1 MTRQA
6 VSQAPSPQ
14 QKAGVNPFG
23 LLQRKCACGSHTL
36 AGSECGSCGK
46 KKRSGLQT
54 KLAVDGPADVYEQ
67 EADRVADRV
76 AAMPAHSPSHD
87 GAPRIQRLAGA
98 QAGNDMAPSSV
109 GQALE
114 GTGSPLAPA
123 LRRDMEQRFDHDF
136 SQVRIHTGHAA
147 ERSAADVNALAYTVG
162 RNIVFGAHRFA
173 PGSQD
178 GRRLL
183 AHELTH
189 VVQQSGGGNGR
200 HKPGPEPMKFPAIPS
215 SAIALQRKCGKE
227 LQAPEPECK
236 ESKQG
241 VGGWQFLFK
250 VGCDELLPGEDAKIG
265 KLKPGRKLN
274 IHGFASQEG
283 GAGFNWALSC
293 HRANVIAVLAKTRRP
308 DCPILDRFKHG
319 PTPATGAGAKA
330 DPNPREFWR
339 SVVVEEIRPTPEA
352 WLDPASVISQ
362 GRQLYVRAKN
372 NPSQANLDTAA
383 AHRAKLK
390 GWLESIPK
398 SVAPQGAQLDRK
410 DLTDYRQF
418 YLSAEGTWQ
427 SIDKLLADQG
437 HAAAASDTYAKWAVG
452 TGIDSGSDLHAK
464 HVPAGARYHV
474 DLFGEGFFPGAINVG
489 MAERTSTTGV
499 SGSRV
504 PNLIYRKFSATNA
517 AVNRIPI
524 ADHVADLVTSENGPL
539 MLAGLIDEIARIVAP
554 GGTIVLYGPDNMERY
569 HDQIAKAVGGT
580 IRKDI
585 KNGAIE
591 STITVPGP

>member
-1 MTRQA
+1 MNRQA

-14 QKAGVNPFG
+14 PRTG
-23 LLQRKCACGSHTL
+23 LTQIGMLQRKCACGSHVL
-36 AGSECGSCGK
+36 AGAECGACGR
-46 KKRSGLQT
+46 KRRGIQA
-54 KLAVDGPADVYEQ
+54 KLTVGEPGDVYEQ
-67 EADRVADRV
+67 EADRIADQV
-76 AAMPAHSPSHD
+76 LAMPTPAPSAT
-87 GAPRIQRLAGA
+87 GGLRIQRLAGA
-98 QAGNDMAPSSV
+98 SAAGHDTVASSV
-109 GQALE
+109 GQVLSDA
-114 GTGSPLAPA
+114 GRPLPPP
-123 LRRDMEQRFDHDF
+123 LRRDMEQRFGRDF
-136 SQVRIHTGHAA
+136 SRVRIHTGPAA
-147 ERSAADVNALAYTVG
+147 ERSAAEVNALAYTTG
-162 RNIVFGAHRFA
+162 RHIVFGAGRFA
-173 PGSQD
+173 PASQE
-178 GRRLL
+178 GRRLI

-189 VVQQSGGGNGR
+189 VVQQNGGGGEARGR
-200 HKPGPEPMKFPAIPS
+200 PGTLSHPAS
-215 SAIALQRKCGKE
+215 LVQRKCGTE

-236 ESKQG
+236 ESAQG

-250 VGCDELLPGEDAKIG
+250 VGCDELLPGEDAKIS

-283 GAGFNWALSC
+283 GAEFNWALSC
-293 HRANVIAVLAKTRRP
+293 HRANAIAALAKARRP

-319 PTPATGAGAKA
+319 PSPATKPGMRP
-330 DPNPREFWR
+330 DPNPRDFWR
-339 SVVVEEIRPTPEA
+339 SVVVEEIRPTPEE
-352 WLDPASVISQ
+352 WLDPSSVISQ

-398 SVAPQGAQLDRK
+398 SVAPPGAQLDRK

-418 YLSAEGTWQ
+418 YMSAEGTWQ

-437 HAAAASDTYAKWAVG
+437 HTAAATDTYAKWATG
-452 TGIDSGSDLHAK
+452 TGFDSGADLHAK
-464 HVPAGARYHV
+464 HVPSGAKYHV
-474 DLFGEGFFPGAINVG
+474 DLFGEGFFPGAINIG
-489 MAERTSTTGV
+489 MAERTSTTGI

-517 AVNRIPI
+517 AVNQIPI

-539 MLAGLIDEIARIVAP
+539 MLAGLINEIARIVAP

-569 HDQIAKAVGGT
+569 HDQVAKAVGGT
-580 IRKDI
+580 IKKEI

-591 STITVPGP
+591 SIITVPGP